1 MEIDCSG
8 SSASRI
14 MLLDKACGRVV
25 VGFYMQLKLLV
36 AKDRD
41 VWLSAWFERGQK
53 AYCKPML
60 RSPGNPHVTV

>member
-1 MEIDCSG
+1 
-8 SSASRI
+8 

-25 VGFYMQLKLLV
+25 VEFYMQLKLLV
-36 AKDRD
+36 ADDRD